1 MLFDLR
7 GRHRRR
13 AVKVIYIGLALLIGG
28 GLVLFG
34 VGTGSGGGG
43 GLLNAASEN
52 GGSGGTSFANQIK
65 KYEKTLQKQPT
76 NVAAWEK
83 LTLAQL
89 HEAGGEAYVNASTGA
104 PTAKGKELFS
114 KASRSWESYLAQNPP
129 KPSTELAK
137 LMVRV
142 YGVEGLNQPAAAVQV
157 LQLVVAAE
165 PNSASFYSQLAEFA
179 YKAKNVRVGDL
190 AAAKAVSAASGIEE
204 RIRNDQEEPRRR
216 NIHDDDQRD
225 DVHGQVQR
233 QRRHRSHRREND
245 ASAGEDL
252 HDEEQIGPRALA
264 SARIAAEPATGAG
277 TLQGR

>member
-13 AVKVIYIGLALLIGG
+13 LVKVIYIGLALLIGG

-34 VGTGSGGGG
+34 VGTGGGGGG

-52 GGSGGTSFANQIK
+52 EGSGGVSFANQIK
-65 KYEKTLQKQPT
+65 KYEKTLRTQPN

-89 HEAGGEAYVNASTGA
+89 HEAGGEAYVNAATGA

-114 KASRSWESYLAQNPP
+114 RASRSWESYLALNPA
-129 KPSTELAK
+129 KPSPELAK

-142 YGVEGLNQPAAAVQV
+142 YGAEGLNEPAAAVQV

-165 PNSASFYSQLAEFA
+165 PKNASYYAALAEYA
-179 YKAKNVRVGDL
+179 YKAKNARVGDL
-190 AAAKAVSAASGIEE
+190 AAAKAV
-204 RIRNDQEEPRRR
+204 
-216 NIHDDDQRD
+216 
-225 DVHGQVQR
+225 
-233 QRRHRSHRREND
+233 
-245 ASAGEDL
+245 
-252 HDEEQIGPRALA
+252 ALA
-264 SARIAAEPATGAG
+264 PSAQRASVKKQLEAVKKGPEGGEILTTTTNGTTYTGKTTGTGGFTGTAVKTTPPPANTSTTKAK
-277 TLQGR
+277 

>member
-52 GGSGGTSFANQIK
+52 EGSGGTSFADQIK
-65 KYEKTLQKQPT
+65 KYEKTLQKQPN

-142 YGVEGLNQPAAAVQV
+142 YGAEGLNEPASAVQV

-165 PNSASFYSQLAEFA
+165 PNSASFYSQLALYA
-179 YKAKNVRVGDL
+179 YKAKNARVGDL
-190 AAAKAVSAASGIEE
+190 AAAKAVALAPAARRAGLKKEFETVKKTPEGGETFTTTTNGTTYTGKSNGKGGIE
-204 RIRNDQEEPRRR
+204 
-216 NIHDDDQRD
+216 
-225 DVHGQVQR
+225 
-233 QRRHRSHRREND
+233 
-245 ASAGEDL
+245 
-252 HDEEQIGPRALA
+252 
-264 SARIAAEPATGAG
+264 ATPVK
-277 TLQGR
+277 TTSQPTQTK

>member
-34 VGTGSGGGG
+34 VGTGGGGGG

-65 KYEKTLQKQPT
+65 KYEKTLQKQPN
-76 NVAAWEK
+76 NVTAWEK

-89 HEAGGEAYVNASTGA
+89 HEAGGEAYVNPTTGA
-104 PTAKGKELFS
+104 PTPKGKELFS

-137 LMVRV
+137 LMIRV
-142 YGVEGLNQPAAAVQV
+142 YGPEGLNQPAAAVQV

-179 YKAKNVRVGDL
+179 YKAKNPRVGDL
-190 AAAKAVSAASGIEE
+190 AAGKAVSLAPAARRASLKKEFETIKKTPAGGETFTTTTNGTTYTGKPNGKGGIEATA
-204 RIRNDQEEPRRR
+204 
-216 NIHDDDQRD
+216 
-225 DVHGQVQR
+225 VQPTP
-233 QRRHRSHRREND
+233 Q
-245 ASAGEDL
+245 
-252 HDEEQIGPRALA
+252 
-264 SARIAAEPATGAG
+264 PAKTS
-277 TLQGR
+277 TTTTK